1 MGNNTSSNSLRISNL
16 TAVTKSASYSFEN
29 KEDVT
34 LIWLDKTIDT
44 TRTTL
49 REITDYVLLYTEL
62 EPCLAYIHSINKE
75 RIFLIVSGNYAEEC
89 LNEIHDLPQVD
100 SIFIFCMNIMKYKHQ
115 LINCEHFRKI
125 VNIFDNEDQLIKS
138 IR

>member
-16 TAVTKSASYSFEN
+16 TAITKSSSYSFEN

-49 REITDYVLLYTEL
+49 REITDYVLLY
-62 EPCLAYIHSINKE
+62 
-75 RIFLIVSGNYAEEC
+75 
-89 LNEIHDLPQVD
+89 
-100 SIFIFCMNIMKYKHQ
+100 
-115 LINCEHFRKI
+115 
-125 VNIFDNEDQLIKS
+125 
-138 IR
+138 